1 MKMITKNLL
10 LFSFFMGLGAVIFR
24 YLMSAFLSESAFESV
39 WVLAAVYFFYNFL
52 IGWYYGKKDYESLP
66 LYDVGF
72 RFHTATFFIFNFVS
86 FLWFFSG
93 AHSVNE
99 SVDQLYYMALF
110 WGIGLAVHFILYMLA
125 RKKTI
130 KGLNKEELFD

>member
-39 WVLAAVYFFYNFL
+39 WVLAAVYFLYNFL

-93 AHSVNE
+93 AHSVYE